1 MQIFKIHV
9 VHNSKW
15 IHVCKCYEYKNI
27 NYEKKKYCMS
37 VLILFLTFT
46 VILKRGGIHPIHE
59 DKTEL

>member
-1 MQIFKIHV
+1 MYVNVMNIKT
-9 VHNSKW
+9 
-15 IHVCKCYEYKNI
+15 I

-46 VILKRGGIHPIHE
+46 VILKRGGIHPIHD